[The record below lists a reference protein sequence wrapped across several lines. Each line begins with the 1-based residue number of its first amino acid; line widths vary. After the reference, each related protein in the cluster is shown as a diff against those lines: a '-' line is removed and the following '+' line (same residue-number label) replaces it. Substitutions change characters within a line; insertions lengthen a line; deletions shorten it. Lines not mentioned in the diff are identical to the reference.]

1 MPCSALTVG
10 SSRTDLRS
18 AGSAT
23 ALAIGRVPYAA
34 GAGSA
39 VLGTL
44 QHALAAVVAPLV
56 GLGGDHD
63 AVAMAVGMALLSAMA
78 LASLALTRWR
88 SRDLVTA

>member
-1 MPCSALTVG
+1 MPSALGLVF
-10 SSRTDLRS
+10 
-18 AGSAT
+18 AHAT

-44 QHALAAVVAPLV
+44 QHALAALVAPLV

-63 AVAMAVGMALLSAMA
+63 AVAMAVGMALMSGLA
-78 LASLALTRWR
+78 LAALGLTR
-88 SRDLVTA
+88 SRVHDLVAA